1 MITIAPWIL
10 LCGAGWAFLVI
21 SERRRTQRLIVSALI
36 AQGTA
41 SQSLPARTPP
51 EKKRTLVL
59 VWIFRVAG
67 AVLFATARATLAR
80 QLDTTIGLW
89 ALLGGVAGELY
100 SRGREN
106 RNAEKIGRQLEADLP
121 MVMEQ
126 VVMGVSSGL
135 DIIPAVSEA
144 SRQGSDGVS
153 KVFRR
158 VVSLAE
164 GGLPVEEAFR
174 VVSDESDSA
183 PLKHALIHLS
193 LAYKQGGEVIR
204 PLRELSDATQ
214 SHYQDRVEEEISKLP
229 VKGIL
234 PLITIFAGLLI
245 CFLTIPLVQV
255 GSITSKVTYGAR

>member
-1 MITIAPWIL
+1 
-10 LCGAGWAFLVI
+10 
-21 SERRRTQRLIVSALI
+21 
-36 AQGTA
+36 
-41 SQSLPARTPP
+41 
-51 EKKRTLVL
+51 
-59 VWIFRVAG
+59 
-67 AVLFATARATLAR
+67 
-80 QLDTTIGLW
+80 
-89 ALLGGVAGELY
+89 
-100 SRGREN
+100 
-106 RNAEKIGRQLEADLP
+106 